1 MCFNPLPLQTKE
13 EIKIFKTLLLP
24 KMSFNP
30 LPSQTKEE
38 MLMKRVPVLP
48 IMFNPLPSQTK
59 EEIAAIKALID
70 VLEKALLTFLDI
82 IIANL
87 MEPYYINAKQNLQ
100 IDKQR

>member
-1 MCFNPLPLQTKE
+1 MRWPRQ
-13 EIKIFKTLLLP
+13 
-24 KMSFNP
+24 SFNP

-38 MLMKRVPVLP
+38 IFSDRDHHPSFWS
-48 IMFNPLPSQTK
+48 FNPLPSQTK

-70 VLEKALLTFLDI
+70 VLEKVLLTFLDI

>member
-1 MCFNPLPLQTKE
+1 MIQST
-13 EIKIFKTLLLP
+13 
-24 KMSFNP
+24 SFTNKGRNTDQIQ
-30 LPSQTKEE
+30 LGRLSKVSIHFLHKQRKKFRS
-38 MLMKRVPVLP
+38 LDKRFDKVKS
-48 IMFNPLPSQTK
+48 FNPLPSQTK